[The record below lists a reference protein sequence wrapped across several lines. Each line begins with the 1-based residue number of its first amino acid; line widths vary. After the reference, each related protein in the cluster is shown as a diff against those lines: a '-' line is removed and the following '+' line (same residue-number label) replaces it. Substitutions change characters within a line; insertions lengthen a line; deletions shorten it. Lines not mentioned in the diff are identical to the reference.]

1 MSSYLLKR
9 PFRLHAGLEDVA
21 NRLVDTSTLPATRGE
36 RGIMKVAERGV
47 AARLKFE
54 SQYRIPVFR

>member
-9 PFRLHAGLEDVA
+9 PLWLRVGLEDVA
-21 NRLVDTSTLPATRGE
+21 NRIADTSARPAPRGE

-47 AARLKFE
+47 AARLGFK
-54 SQYRIPVFR
+54 SQHMIPVLR